1 MPKNLTI
8 VIPHFNSPD
17 SLKVL
22 LESIGVHDDVDV
34 IVVDDNSTKYLE
46 ELEACKNEFSVRGVR
61 FLRNDSGEKNA
72 GAARN
77 VGLDA
82 ADSRWIIFSDA
93 DDYFVD
99 GWYDVA
105 SSYFEDSEHD
115 IIHFM
120 VSEQDS
126 RYNQQNVKKA
136 VLRYNLL
143 CEAWLRGLEHADSMI
158 RIYFY
163 APWSKM
169 IRLGMLREH
178 DVRFQSIR
186 VCNDILFSTKAG
198 YYADKVTVCR
208 EPIYFHV
215 TNDSS
220 LSTNRTEEWFCTKQI
235 AYCDRCD
242 FLNEKMDA
250 AEWRAVNN
258 NEGLRRLFIAAK
270 RRYGIRNIWKYYR
283 MYKAH
288 HVPVFTLRPDE
299 ITRLKRMIRAS
310 ERK

>member
-1 MPKNLTI
+1 MPKKLSI

-22 LESIGVHDDVDV
+22 LESIGVHEDVDV
-34 IVVDDNSTKYLE
+34 IVVDDNSTRFLD
-46 ELEACKNEFSVRGVR
+46 ELEACKDEFSRKGVL

-82 ADSRWIIFSDA
+82 ADSRWVIFSDA

-99 GWYDVA
+99 GWYDVVSA
-105 SSYFEDSEHD
+105 YFDDVEHD

-120 VSEQDS
+120 VSEKDT
-126 RYNQQNVKKA
+126 RYDQQNVKKA

-143 CEAWLRGLEHADSMI
+143 CEAWLRGLDHADSMI

-169 IRLGMLREH
+169 IRLDMLRRH
-178 DVRFQSIR
+178 DIRFQSIR

-198 YYADKVTVCR
+198 LFADKVTVCR

-215 TNDSS
+215 TNEGS
-220 LSTNRTEEWFCTKQI
+220 LSTNRSEEWFCTKQA
-235 AYCDRCD
+235 AYCARCD
-242 FLNEKMDA
+242 FLSEKMDPR
-250 AEWRAVNN
+250 ELSAVNN
-258 NEGLRRLFIAAK
+258 NEGLKRLLIAAK
-270 RRYGIRNIWKYYR
+270 RRYGLGNMLKYYR
-283 MYKAH
+283 MFKKH

-299 ITRLKRMIRAS
+299 ITRLKRMIAAS